1 MNVVLDNIGMIHHA
15 DVRLDGLTVIAGEND
30 TGKSTVGKMLFA
42 TVKVDNIRV
51 RQKRTEKT
59 DINSLMATWLN
70 LVFDGNVS
78 DNGTFALSSDN
89 HKILE
94 LTVKNKNF
102 VQKFNYHP
110 HERVRPLF
118 DATMIQSPI
127 VFDMASFFESVMRL
141 KETQRMELGSL
152 FDTDFDISYPVII
165 WDLYNKISKRKP
177 FPKAETWQTIADK
190 IFSIITGEIKKENG
204 RFIYK
209 KHFSGKR
216 PIDVEIANTA
226 FGIKSFG
233 MLQRLND
240 NGYLHKKYLLI
251 LDEPEVHLHP
261 EWQVKYAEL
270 IVELVKNGIY
280 VLVNSHSPYM
290 IQALKFYSD
299 KELSVKEKTS
309 FYLAEKIENSIQ
321 SVITDKTKDLNAI
334 FQKLAKPMNDIV
346 WG

>member
-1 MNVVLDNIGMIHHA
+1 MNVVLENIGMIHYA

-51 RQKRTEKT
+51 RQKIT
-59 DINSLMATWLN
+59 DRANINRLMATWLN

-78 DNGTFALSSDN
+78 DSGTFYLSYDKRGHIFDLS
-89 HKILE
+89 
-94 LTVKNKNF
+94 VKDKKF
-102 VQKFNYHP
+102 VSSFDYHP
-110 HERVRPLF
+110 NLKERPLF
-118 DATMIQSPI
+118 DTTMIQSPI
-127 VFDMASFFESVMRL
+127 VFDLGDFFDSISRL
-141 KETQRMELGSL
+141 KTTQQYDLGELFGA
-152 FDTDFDISYPVII
+152 DFKIKYPVIL
-165 WDLYNKISKRKP
+165 WDLYNKIIDENLFPHSSNLETLSEKIIDIIGGEFTKSNGKIVFNKYLHGKKP
-177 FPKAETWQTIADK
+177 L
-190 IFSIITGEIKKENG
+190 SIE
-204 RFIYK
+204 
-209 KHFSGKR
+209 
-216 PIDVEIANTA
+216 VANTA

-233 MLQRLND
+233 ILQRLND

-280 VLVNSHSPYM
+280 VLVNSHSPEM
-290 IQALKFYSD
+290 IQGLKHFSD
-299 KELSVKEKTS
+299 KAQLSDKTS

-321 SVITDKTKDLNAI
+321 SSITDKTTDLNSI
-334 FQKLAKPMNDIV
+334 FLKLAKPLHNLV